1 MDSIVN
7 LLMGSIDDTIVGY
20 WIFYYISH
28 GLAYLG
34 AIIVLCILLGL
45 IKDLFK
51 SVR

>member
-7 LLMGSIDDTIVGY
+7 LLLGAIDDTVQGY

-28 GLAYLG
+28 GLAFLA
-34 AIIVLCILLGL
+34 AIVVLIVFLGL